1 MLWLF
6 IGCYWESEIDVV
18 YRSHHSSTV
27 RRRVARDDCAFHAQT
42 LEPVPTARSSGY
54 TLREKKHRYGPVILC
69 VCAPGKRIGVERLVS
84 PNAIRSRRFLAP
96 FPLAVIGAGGP
107 LGALT
112 FGFLQRA
119 CSLYGTGLGKVRT
132 LGATSDTATQLN
144 RVLGK
149 QFVLAFADESVIKL
163 TNLQSVE
170 ALQDRFEGWNAVVW
184 GTDVVLK
191 TRPVTANTFE
201 TTPNDKTVEL
211 YWDADGK
218 AGDVQTGNADEVK
231 RSILS
236 NVLQASRTAKLQH
249 MVVVDDGSIPN
260 LLEQLAD
267 CGTPYTCIRPT
278 GPLESRQDYT
288 FRKGVQGDLRITKL
302 ATFSATLSPRTDTP
316 IPREDVA
323 ALCVECLQSLDWS
336 QSRCLQVSCVGAL
349 DLPAGASGKRS
360 DQEWCVNTFVL
371 RDRLVGIDRK
381 DPDEIVQPVLS

>member
-1 MLWLF
+1 M
-6 IGCYWESEIDVV
+6 
-18 YRSHHSSTV
+18 SSTALIIPV
-27 RRRVARDDCAFHAQT
+27 LFVVALPGMFALST
-42 LEPVPTARSSGY
+42 LKPLNLSQPQGAAAKPF
-54 TLREKKHRYGPVILC
+54 EKKSI
-69 VCAPGKRIGVERLVS
+69 
-84 PNAIRSRRFLAP
+84 
-96 FPLAVIGAGGP
+96 AVIGAGGP

-278 GPLESRQDYT
+278 GPLESIQDYT

-302 ATFSATLSPRTDTP
+302 ATLSPRTDTP

-381 DPDEIVQPVLS
+381 DPDEIVQPVLF